1 MTTPTTSE
9 KLKAIR
15 QEQARKKAE
24 FDAEQAKLIEA
35 LRLENEV
42 AIAAE
47 ESLAK
52 GAEEAAAKAEAEA
65 QKAFDAADAARKKL
79 AEAAKQ
85 HKTLFGKSA
94 AVPSSAASAS
104 TSTSGWIEKVKDL
117 IPSILKFIVLALVAW
132 ALIWVYFGIANFL
145 SDRGKVENAV
155 VTEPPA
161 TFVPDEVVATPE
173 MEATTEAEP
182 PLEPTATAVA
192 AAKAP
197 ASTQKPKPVAVVK
210 STSVPVAPA
219 IPVTWN
225 SGPTGSYKPMAGMIC
240 HGDMVGPF
248 GSSDGTRPV
257 IVQFWSNQPEPL
269 NMAWASCELNTGRNL
284 SQIKAEIESKYSKTF
299 EVVNN

>member
-1 MTTPTTSE
+1 
-9 KLKAIR
+9 
-15 QEQARKKAE
+15 
-24 FDAEQAKLIEA
+24 LIEA
-35 LRLENEV
+35 VRLENE
-42 AIAAE
+42 AALAAE
-47 ESLAK
+47 EATAK
-52 GAEEAAAKAEAEA
+52 AAEEQAAKAEAEA
-65 QKAFDAADAARKKL
+65 QKAFDAADAARKKV

-85 HKTLFGKSA
+85 HKTLFGKAS
-94 AVPSSAASAS
+94 VTPTSSAS
-104 TSTSGWIEKVKDL
+104 TSGWVEKVKAMF
-117 IPSILKFIVLALVAW
+117 PSILKFIVLALVAW
-132 ALIWVYFGIANFL
+132 AVIWIYFGIANFL
-145 SDRGKVENAV
+145 GDRGQVIENAV

-161 TFVPDEVVATPE
+161 TFVPDEAEVIVATPE
-173 MEATTEAEP
+173 VEATAEP
-182 PLEPTATAVA
+182 TLEPTATATA
-192 AAKAP
+192 AVKAP
-197 ASTQKPKPVAVVK
+197 APTQKPKPAAKQTAVA
-210 STSVPVAPA
+210 VAPA

>member
-1 MTTPTTSE
+1 MTTSE
-9 KLKAIR
+9 KLAQIR
-15 QEQARKKAE
+15 EEMARKKSA
-24 FDAEQAKLIEA
+24 FDEEQAKLIEA
-35 LRLENEV
+35 LRLENE
-42 AIAAE
+42 AALAAE
-47 ESLAK
+47 EVVAK

-65 QKAFDAADAARKKL
+65 QAAFDAADAARKK
-79 AEAAKQ
+79 AVEAAKQ

-117 IPSILKFIVLALVAW
+117 IPSIFKLIALALVAW
-132 ALIWVYFGIANFL
+132 ALSWTYFGIIANFL
-145 SDRGKVENAV
+145 GDRGQVVENAV

-161 TFVPDEVVATPE
+161 TFVP
-173 MEATTEAEP
+173 EAEP
-182 PLEPTATAVA
+182 TLEPTATATA
-192 AAKAP
+192 AVKAP
-197 ASTQKPKPVAVVK
+197 ASTQKPKPAAKQTAVA
-210 STSVPVAPA
+210 VAPA

-257 IVQFWSNQPEPL
+257 IVEFWSNQPDPL
-269 NMAWASCELNTGRNL
+269 SMTWASCEANTGRNL
-284 SQIKAEIESKYSKTF
+284 DQIKVEIETKYGKTF